1 MGREP
6 APLPQQGLCEVH
18 SAEQECQVMG
28 ASKEAEI
35 QAENELV
42 NDVVPLVEQAD
53 SSNSTPTADVRGPAA
68 LRASTE
74 AAIQPEQEQVNG
86 VAPLVEQADS
96 ANSTPAADAQ
106 ELAPLPQQGPS
117 DVHLAQQK
125 RQVMGAPPRWVAAL
139 ADFGQSFDAALLSLC
154 VKEPGALP
162 KTTRKRRVVEA
173 PTKAE
178 IQSEQELV
186 KDVVPPMEQAGSA
199 SSTHTADV
207 QGPAAS
213 PQEGSC
219 EEPPAEEA
227 MGRPRFHEENCSASG
242 KGIEVQKEPPQCGGQ
257 CPVQ

>member
-106 ELAPLPQQGPS
+106 ELA
-117 DVHLAQQK
+117 
-125 RQVMGAPPRWVAAL
+125 
-139 ADFGQSFDAALLSLC
+139 
-154 VKEPGALP
+154 
-162 KTTRKRRVVEA
+162 
-173 PTKAE
+173 
-178 IQSEQELV
+178 
-186 KDVVPPMEQAGSA
+186 
-199 SSTHTADV
+199 
-207 QGPAAS
+207 
-213 PQEGSC
+213 
-219 EEPPAEEA
+219 
-227 MGRPRFHEENCSASG
+227 
-242 KGIEVQKEPPQCGGQ
+242 
-257 CPVQ
+257 